1 MERLDREVKSFL
13 KGGLEDVK
21 LSPEQRQNLKLT
33 MAKELTERQDSW
45 WRQIIKN
52 FERFMETTLE
62 IPVAPVVV
70 AMCSIIL
77 VGAGMLVLDSGI
89 EPGQAPGQVMYM
101 QQAVAG
107 PDGSLQITYIPVH
120 KEGL

>member
-107 PDGSLQITYIPVH
+107 PDGSLRITYIPVH